1 MSYSFIQAEKRQY
14 PVAVLP
20 YHGCSAQWILC
31 LVPATARRRAE
42 QNQSLLDQIQGLTGI
57 PAAVWEPPD
66 SPRFK
71 ESGTADQSPSWPD

>member
-42 QNQSLLDQIQGLTGI
+42 QNQSLLDQIQGTHRG
-57 PAAVWEPPD
+57 
-66 SPRFK
+66 S
-71 ESGTADQSPSWPD
+71 SGSMGVPGFTAI